1 MSVLKKDKSEVIS
14 YVASHSPRV
23 WDPRKGT
30 ELLSG
35 CVRERRITCFVEKNS
50 ETRFRAHNNG
60 SVIC

>member
-14 YVASHSPRV
+14 YVASYSLGV

-30 ELLSG
+30 VLPSG
-35 CVRERRITCFVEKNS
+35 CGRERITCFVEKNS
-50 ETRFRAHNNG
+50 ETQFRAHNNG